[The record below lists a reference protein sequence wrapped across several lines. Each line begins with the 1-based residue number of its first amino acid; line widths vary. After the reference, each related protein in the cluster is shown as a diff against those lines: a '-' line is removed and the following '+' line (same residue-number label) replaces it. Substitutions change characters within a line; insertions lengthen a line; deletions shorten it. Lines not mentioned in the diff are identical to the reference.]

1 MKNFFKKIKNI
12 IKGKN
17 KIIISVFVIVLL
29 IMLAPIKKI
38 DVGYQGV
45 LYNTIKG
52 DITTNKDSG
61 WKLVIPF
68 FQELTTYPV
77 NERTY
82 KIYRD
87 NKEWNNG
94 VDASIVTPTMDNQK
108 ISIDVTFV
116 YVLDKDKL
124 PEIYEKFNGEDI
136 DNIEQ
141 NYLYGMFKSSVITT
155 VARYSAYDV
164 YSMRREE
171 VQNEIFSDLSKKLE
185 NSNIILKD
193 VYIDTIRLS
202 EEAESIIRAEALA
215 EAARIEA
222 QGKSDANKLISE
234 SLTDEIMTYESLQKM
249 SESLKL
255 IVIPSGS
262 ENQLDL
268 TKIFEEILKN
278 STDEE

>member
-1 MKNFFKKIKNI
+1 
-12 IKGKN
+12 
-17 KIIISVFVIVLL
+17 
-29 IMLAPIKKI
+29 
-38 DVGYQGV
+38 
-45 LYNTIKG
+45 
-52 DITTNKDSG
+52 
-61 WKLVIPF
+61 
-68 FQELTTYPV
+68 
-77 NERTY
+77 
-82 KIYRD
+82 
-87 NKEWNNG
+87 
-94 VDASIVTPTMDNQK
+94 MDNQK